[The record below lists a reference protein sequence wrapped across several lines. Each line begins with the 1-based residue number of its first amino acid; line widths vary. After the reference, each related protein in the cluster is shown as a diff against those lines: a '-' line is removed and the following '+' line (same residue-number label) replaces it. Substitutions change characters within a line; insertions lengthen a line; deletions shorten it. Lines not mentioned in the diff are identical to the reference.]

1 MFASQERAE
10 YAHRKEMEE
19 AQARIQA
26 QRELTAAHMLA
37 TEKSVLMAKEVAA
50 NEAKSEFMRVMC
62 HEIRTPLNGCLASV
76 EMLLETALR
85 VEICKLCTFVRK
97 QCCFEECG
105 PCV

>member
-26 QRELTAAHMLA
+26 QRELTAAQVLA

-50 NEAKSEFMRVMC
+50 SGAKSEFMSVMC

-76 EMLLETALR
+76 EMLLETALQ
-85 VEICKLCTFVRK
+85 VNVNNLCPLFSV
-97 QCCFEECG
+97 
-105 PCV
+105 